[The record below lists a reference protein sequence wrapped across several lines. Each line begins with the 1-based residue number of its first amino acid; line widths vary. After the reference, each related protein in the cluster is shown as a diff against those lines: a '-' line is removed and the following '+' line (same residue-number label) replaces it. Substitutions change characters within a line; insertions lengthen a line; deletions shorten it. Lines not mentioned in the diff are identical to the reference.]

1 MLGLGLLV
9 VITAGRVI
17 SVSEQEEKV
26 YPSAVLKKTRSGRG
40 IIIIIPD
47 PLTGTSHTYITSK
60 EYLEYLLAG
69 TLRGGMLGA
78 NYLGEG
84 SYEQFL
90 NKEWRKKVNV
100 IKTKSDNP
108 LGYESSEKRKKLEMR
123 NVDEW

>member
-1 MLGLGLLV
+1 M
-9 VITAGRVI
+9 ITAGRVI